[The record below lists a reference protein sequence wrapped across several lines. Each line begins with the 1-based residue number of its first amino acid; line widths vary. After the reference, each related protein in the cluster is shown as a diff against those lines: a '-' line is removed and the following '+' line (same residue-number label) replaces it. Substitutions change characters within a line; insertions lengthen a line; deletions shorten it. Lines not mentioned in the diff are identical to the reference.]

1 MNKKSVASLSEVLC
15 VGVFLFGFVS
25 TVNAA
30 LISRL
35 GGLAYYDT
43 DLNITWLADANYAKT
58 SGHDADGL
66 MNWADANTWASSLNI
81 GGVTGWRLP
90 TTLQPDSSCDGQ
102 SGGVSSGFNCTGS
115 EMGHL
120 FYTELGGTAGSSI
133 LASGDPDL
141 ALFSNIQSNPYWSG
155 TEYAPDPSDAWVF
168 FFNNGNQ
175 RAGLKDSGNLFAWA
189 VHSGD
194 VGASSVPEPG
204 TVALMGLGLMGLLG
218 LGRRQR
224 RR

>member
-1 MNKKSVASLSEVLC
+1 MNKKPIAALSKALC
-15 VGVFLFGFVS
+15 AGVFLFGFVS

-43 DLNITWLADANYAKT
+43 DLNITWLADANAGAGSAFDNGFST
-58 SGHDADGL
+58 TDGA
-66 MNWADANTWASSLNI
+66 MTWDNANAWAASLNV

-90 TTLQPDSSCDGQ
+90 TADPAC
-102 SGGVSSGFNCTGS
+102 GVNSLNCINS

-120 FYTELGGTAGSSI
+120 FYNELGGVAGSSI
-133 LASGDPDL
+133 LSSGDADL
-141 ALFSNIQSNPYWSG
+141 ALFSNVQSDLYWSG
-155 TEYAPDPSDAWVF
+155 TEYAPNLAISAWD
-168 FFNNGNQ
+168 FNFNGGRQLANS
-175 RAGLKDSGNLFAWA
+175 KVGNLFAWV

-194 VGASSVPEPG
+194 VGAASVPEPG
-204 TVALMGLGLMGLLG
+204 TVALIGLGLMGLLG
-218 LGRRQR
+218 LGLGRRQR